1 MINFSDDWTIQA
13 LANSRPERFYEEA
26 RNYRLMQEI
35 KRGRAQEPGFR
46 QTLGLKMIRLGQ
58 QMLDLSAEDSTPST
72 AYTPGRSTV

>member
-1 MINFSDDWTIQA
+1 MINFSDDWTVQA
-13 LANSRPERFYEEA
+13 LAKSRQEKFHGEA

-58 QMLDLSAEDSTPST
+58 QMLGLSAENSAPST
-72 AYTPGRSTV
+72 AYTTGRSTV